1 MATRNRP
8 SEETT
13 PSRRRET
20 SLRSLRTAAHDCHAC
35 DLWRFATQTV
45 FGEGPAQAAVM
56 LVGEQPGDQEDKS
69 GRPFVGPAG
78 RVLDRALADAGIAR
92 ENVYLTNVVKHFK
105 FQPRGKRRMHQ
116 RANAEEQAA
125 CRQWLDAELARVK
138 PQVIVCL
145 GAVAAHALL
154 GPSFR
159 LLEQR
164 GQWQQISP
172 GVRAL
177 ATVHPSYLLRL
188 RDEKREPAY
197 RQFVRDLRLIDDS
210 ADKRTSPGSPSV

>member
-1 MATRNRP
+1 MGSRKRP
-8 SEETT
+8 PKQTTSSSRKETN
-13 PSRRRET
+13 
-20 SLRSLRTAAHDCHAC
+20 LRSLRAAAHDCHAC
-35 DLWRFATQTV
+35 DLWQSATQTV
-45 FGEGPAQAAVM
+45 FGEGPARAAVM

-78 RVLDRALADAGIAR
+78 RVLERALAEAGIAR

-105 FQPRGKRRMHQ
+105 FQQRGKRRMHQ
-116 RANAEEQAA
+116 RANADEQAA

-145 GAVAAHALL
+145 GAMAAHSLL
-154 GPSFR
+154 GASFR

-164 GQWQQISP
+164 GQWQEIAP
-172 GVRAL
+172 GVRAF

-197 RQFVRDLRLIDDS
+197 RQFVRDLRLT
-210 ADKRTSPGSPSV
+210 ADLTGTGLPRS